1 MLSITAIP
9 TAQATTHPQLYH
21 SKNLLQNIAGIARI

>member
-1 MLSITAIP
+1 MLSITAIS

-21 SKNLLQNIAGIARI
+21 SKNLLQNTAGTAWI